1 MGREYK
7 IIKLTSDDVKDGIG
21 YICFE
26 TDQGNFKMSNE
37 DVDKIAYA
45 YLDAMGAM
53 DSKMEETFEKIAK
66 DKGYDYY

>member
-7 IIKLTSDDVKDGIG
+7 IIKLTNDDVKDGIG

-45 YLDAMGAM
+45 YLDAMGVM

-66 DKGYDYY
+66 DKGYDY